1 MRRDA
6 VYVLVFSRTPRPG
19 QVMTRL
25 ACRVGVIA
33 AARLYRSLVL
43 RTLDTVV
50 AGGLPACLYRH
61 GKGRSGD
68 WLHTQA
74 RQRGMPIYN
83 QYGRDLGARMY
94 HAIRHRLAAGARAAI
109 VTGCDCPALTPALL
123 TAAAHALKQGAELV
137 LGPALDGGY
146 YLIGVCKS
154 QVRLFDAVPWGTD
167 KVADITLSRAESAG
181 LRVHQLPALG
191 DLDRPA
197 DLARYP
203 ALQGGLLR
211 ADRPGILTL
220 PENIGEVPE
229 RPNGLDWKSG
239 VRCKSHRGF
248 ESHPLRHTTGCYRQP
263 TFRVRRN
270 SEESSVSE

>member
-94 HAIRHRLAAGARAAI
+94 HAIRHRLAAGAKAAI

-137 LGPALDGGY
+137 LGPVLDGGY

-167 KVADITLSRAESAG
+167 KVCRHYAESR
-181 LRVHQLPALG
+181 RVSRIARPPAACSG
-191 DLDRPA
+191 RSGPSCGPGPVSRFTGR
-197 DLARYP
+197 LA
-203 ALQGGLLR
+203 
-211 ADRPGILTL
+211 PG
-220 PENIGEVPE
+220 
-229 RPNGLDWKSG
+229 
-239 VRCKSHRGF
+239 
-248 ESHPLRHTTGCYRQP
+248 
-263 TFRVRRN
+263 
-270 SEESSVSE
+270 